1 MGTDTAECTSS
12 DTDANGKDA
21 MLAPN
26 RKTVKASSFHKAVEM
41 TSLEIHSIGAPI
53 VYNPLPSVHMCTMFR
68 MKKG

>member
-1 MGTDTAECTSS
+1 MTIFWENTC
-12 DTDANGKDA
+12 DANGKDA

-41 TSLEIHSIGAPI
+41 TSLEIHSIGAPT
-53 VYNPLPSVHMCTMFR
+53 VYNSLLSVHMCTMFR

>member
-1 MGTDTAECTSS
+1 MHITFEIVN
-12 DTDANGKDA
+12 ANGKDA

-41 TSLEIHSIGAPI
+41 TSLEILSIGAPI
-53 VYNPLPSVHMCTMFR
+53 VYNPLPSVHMCTMFC